1 MYFQRVLELAFLF
14 CRVLVCYGLM
24 VAFLAAPPVISL
36 NQRLTDGLQG
46 WIRSDALLV
55 PRSIP
60 ESARVYSTQEA
71 VEIIWL
77 GKSAK
82 DSFTQNEQGHLQDVH
97 HLIAWGSF
105 IVGCAVIISILIEK
119 EVVPQRLV
127 VDVRRMILTLV
138 LLTLLAVTGFSFFFE
153 LFHQVFFPQGNY
165 SFPADSLIIQC
176 FPPLF
181 WMLNLIWLQLG
192 VLVLLRWQ
200 AHHAEK
206 LSI

>member
-1 MYFQRVLELAFLF
+1 MHWQRALELAFLF

-36 NQRLTDGLQG
+36 NQRLADWVQG
-46 WIRSDALLV
+46 WVRSGALLV
-55 PRSIP
+55 QRSIP

-71 VEIIWL
+71 VEIVWL

-82 DSFTQNEQGHLQDVH
+82 DSFTLSEQSHLQDVH

-105 IVGCAVIISILIEK
+105 IVGCAVIISILLEN
-119 EVVPQRLV
+119 EVISQRMA
-127 VDVRRMILTLV
+127 VDIRRVMLALI
-138 LLTLLAVTGFSFFFE
+138 LLTVAAVLGFSFFFE
-153 LFHQVFFPQGNY
+153 FFHQVFFPQGNY